1 MLGGLL
7 TQFLVVFNQSVFR
20 VYAPSP
26 PATPVVYNSC
36 ATFTLMSPNTKFLH
50 TNKHIFFLS
59 ITFIFVRCFHSTLRI
74 LAIALRLKTL
84 SFYSQN
90 VLLPKGGIL
99 CSTTSTLMSP
109 YNVHPLITFPFLV
122 TGNANFN
129 MEQTTFTLVGF
140 TQPHTAMPIIQDT
153 QNNAKGFTSRFL
165 WFFPE
170 PVYCR
175 MRDTVLT
182 EEESSQITDFKK
194 KLGSSHL
201 LYILYIPVIVPIS

>member
-1 MLGGLL
+1 
-7 TQFLVVFNQSVFR
+7 
-20 VYAPSP
+20 
-26 PATPVVYNSC
+26 
-36 ATFTLMSPNTKFLH
+36 
-50 TNKHIFFLS
+50 
-59 ITFIFVRCFHSTLRI
+59 
-74 LAIALRLKTL
+74 
-84 SFYSQN
+84 
-90 VLLPKGGIL
+90 
-99 CSTTSTLMSP
+99 MSP

-182 EEESSQITDFKK
+182 EEESSQITDFKN
-194 KLGSSHL
+194 KLGLSHL
-201 LYILYIPVIVPIS
+201 LYILYIRVIVPIS